1 MEIQDVL
8 AMPEYAFFREDSV
21 FSTRP
26 VMFVTLSGSLAYGTS
41 TPYSDIDIRGCMLA
55 AKSDLLGLTSYKGYA
70 HEGTDTYLYAS
81 QHFIGLCLD
90 CNPAVLELLGCRP
103 EEYALVSP
111 AGRLLLDNYRVF
123 LSQKVIDSFGEYA
136 NQQLIRLQNALAH
149 DRMGEAAQ
157 AKHLKEAFERTLDG
171 AKKRYSVFPN
181 GSISF
186 RIGES
191 EKTGYDSELFADI
204 SLEHYP
210 VRDFASL
217 VSDLSTLSKNFSKLN
232 NRNKKKDIPHLA
244 KHMMH
249 LLRLYYMLY
258 DLLEREEIITYRAEE
273 HDLLMEVRNGSYMT
287 VDGLVRPEFYD
298 ILNDIKGKCN
308 EAAKNT
314 GLPKDPDIAKANDL
328 AMAIHELAVLPG
340 TQRS

>member
-1 MEIQDVL
+1 M
-8 AMPEYAFFREDSV
+8 
-21 FSTRP
+21 
-26 VMFVTLSGSLAYGTS
+26 
-41 TPYSDIDIRGCMLA
+41 
-55 AKSDLLGLTSYKGYA
+55 
-70 HEGTDTYLYAS
+70 
-81 QHFIGLCLD
+81 
-90 CNPAVLELLGCRP
+90 GCRP

-111 AGRLLLDNYRVF
+111 AGRHLLDNYRVF
-123 LSQKVIDSFGEYA
+123 LSQKVIGSFGEYA

-186 RIGES
+186 HIGES
-191 EKTGYDSELFADI
+191 EKTSYDSELFADI

-314 GLPKDPDIAKANDL
+314 GLPRDPDSAKANDL
-328 AMAIHELAVLPG
+328 AMAIHELAV
-340 TQRS
+340 